1 MRRMFDK
8 DEIAD
13 IAGGGIGELKSI
25 DFPYGQETVTYGT
38 TEGITMDSTAR
49 LTHGNGNDTT
59 DVPTT
64 LSVPLIAGNGI
75 SMDTDS
81 TNSKVNINVDDHVPY
96 FAKLPTWKRIPVY
109 KADTKSWDF
118 LDYSLGA
125 IESTLALR
133 GIGGTLAVATPTEAT
148 HAATKKYVDTAVAG
162 VGGGNS
168 ADIWVADQDHGTKN
182 YTPSTT
188 KAQVYTFAGQSE
200 RVYSDPSI
208 TISYTSNNTAT
219 PTTIN
224 ILSLTSTT
232 ENKVSARGTICTNPS
247 GIYYDVWDGTGWKT
261 GYSNYSEGTLT
272 FTFKSTGPIGYAP
285 QAYVMVHTAE

>member
-13 IAGGGIGELKSI
+13 IAGGGGIGELKSI

-38 TEGITMDSTAR
+38 TDGITLDSTAR
-49 LTHGNGNDTT
+49 LTHGNSNDTT

-75 SMDTDS
+75 TMAADS
-81 TNSKVNINVDDHVPY
+81 TNSKVNIKVDDSKVPY
-96 FAKLPTWKRIPVY
+96 YPNGVANAKVLIRSGDNWSVIPYANYVVGNSIVARTKEGRIRAAEPTENY
-109 KADTKSWDF
+109 DCATKS
-118 LDYSLGA
+118 
-125 IESTLALR
+125 
-133 GIGGTLAVATPTEAT
+133 
-148 HAATKKYVDTAVAG
+148 YVDTAIAG
-162 VGGGNS
+162 VGSS
-168 ADIWVADQDHGTKN
+168 ADIWIADQDHDTKN
-182 YTPSTT
+182 YTFSTT

-208 TISYTSNNTAT
+208 TISYNSTVTS
-219 PTTIN
+219 TTTKI
-224 ILSLTSTT
+224 IDLTSST
-232 ENKVSARGTICTNPS
+232 ENKVSARGTICTNQH

-261 GYSNYSEGTLT
+261 GLVANGEGTLT
-272 FTFKSTGPIGYAP
+272 FTFKATGLLGLPP